1 MTNINQLS
9 TNQLVSYYMM
19 SSYIYYVANSFLESP
34 LSDTEYDDLC
44 KRLLSEWDDVD
55 HPHKKLI
62 DFKSL
67 RAGTG
72 FYLKDYPR
80 IVKNAAVDWVE
91 SCTPL

>member
-19 SSYIYYVANSFLESP
+19 SSYIYYTANSFLESP
-34 LSDTEYDDLC
+34 LTDAEYDELC
-44 KRLLSEWDDVD
+44 KRLLSEWDDAD

-67 RAGTG
+67 TAGTG

-91 SCTPL
+91 SCNGS

>member
-34 LSDTEYDDLC
+34 LSDTEYDELC

-62 DFKSL
+62 DFNSL
-67 RAGTG
+67 TAGTG
-72 FYLKDYPR
+72 FYLNDYPT

-91 SCTPL
+91 SCNAV

>member
-1 MTNINQLS
+1 MTNINQLLS
-9 TNQLVSYYMM
+9 NQLVSYYMM

-62 DFKSL
+62 DFESL
-67 RAGTG
+67 TAGTG

-80 IVKNAAVDWVE
+80 IVKKIGRAHV
-91 SCTPL
+91 